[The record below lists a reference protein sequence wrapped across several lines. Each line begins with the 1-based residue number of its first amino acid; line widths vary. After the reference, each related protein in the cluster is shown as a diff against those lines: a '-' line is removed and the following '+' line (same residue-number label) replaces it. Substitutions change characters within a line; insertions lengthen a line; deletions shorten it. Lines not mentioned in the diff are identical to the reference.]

1 MGSRLAYHPIH
12 YDHEVKLTVDLLSPK
27 HLIILLVIVLL
38 VFGTKKIKTIG
49 SDLGSAVRGF
59 KDSMREA
66 EQEPPPSEQAA
77 TPHDAKQIA
86 GSEKPAEKVAEKARE
101 TDKATHV

>member
-1 MGSRLAYHPIH
+1 M
-12 YDHEVKLTVDLLSPK
+12 DLLSPR

-38 VFGTKKIKTIG
+38 IFGTKKLKTIG

-66 EQEPPPSEQAA
+66 EQDTPPSDQSA
-77 TPHDAKQIA
+77 TPRDTKQIA
-86 GSEKPAEKVAEKARE
+86 SSEKPAEKVAEKATSE
-101 TDKATHV
+101 KDKATHV